1 MVVLLVGGCD
11 WFDPPVEVNL
21 PPETWMVS
29 CPAEGETAVGES
41 VVLRWGGLDPDGS
54 ADPSVEGSVD
64 YYEWTWDDTLSGQTT
79 QTTRTIE
86 DVTEGVHTFTVA
98 AVDIDGAI
106 DATPAECT
114 FAAAQGGFLVDRVV
128 LAEMLTTK
136 FCSNCPTAEQ
146 ALDELIAEYGADE
159 FCVITYHFMDE
170 QYWDPVATDEQVERI
185 EWYYDNHEGPD
196 PESNEDDVGFY
207 RTVYPL
213 VIFDG
218 GRFVVGAT
226 TVSATKANYLTE
238 IEHRRAA
245 MSPVSLSLE
254 GDISGGRG
262 SVAVTVDVHESL
274 GAGPNVL
281 RIVVIENGIIVGSDH
296 FDFVARGIL
305 DEEPLAVSAAGE
317 SVVVEREF
325 TVDLGWNTENMD
337 VIAFVQDNSTL
348 EVIQAGRLSVE

>member
-1 MVVLLVGGCD
+1 
-11 WFDPPVEVNL
+11 
-21 PPETWMVS
+21 
-29 CPAEGETAVGES
+29 
-41 VVLRWGGLDPDGS
+41 
-54 ADPSVEGSVD
+54 
-64 YYEWTWDDTLSGQTT
+64 
-79 QTTRTIE
+79 
-86 DVTEGVHTFTVA
+86 
-98 AVDIDGAI
+98 
-106 DATPAECT
+106 
-114 FAAAQGGFLVDRVV
+114 
-128 LAEMLTTK
+128 
-136 FCSNCPTAEQ
+136 
-146 ALDELIAEYGADE
+146 
-159 FCVITYHFMDE
+159 
-170 QYWDPVATDEQVERI
+170 
-185 EWYYDNHEGPD
+185 
-196 PESNEDDVGFY
+196 
-207 RTVYPL
+207 
-213 VIFDG
+213 
-218 GRFVVGAT
+218 
-226 TVSATKANYLTE
+226 
-238 IEHRRAA
+238 